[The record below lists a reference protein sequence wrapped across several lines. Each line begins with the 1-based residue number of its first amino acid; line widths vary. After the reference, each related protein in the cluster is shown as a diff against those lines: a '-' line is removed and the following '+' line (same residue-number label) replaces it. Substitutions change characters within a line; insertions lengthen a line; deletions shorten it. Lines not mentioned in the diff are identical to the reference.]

1 MVLNKDMLISRRID
15 NMFNIDYIKAIISKF
30 LRTSNKNVKP
40 NIQLQQL
47 YDSNDYYE
55 VLMLLQEYNLSQAMP
70 FLACGMSCY
79 FNNQVNENGLSNLKL
94 SPQDIED
101 AKFIASCF
109 GKTINYSDNNLSTL
123 YTTLLGTTEFN
134 YGMQTFPA
142 GIFEDV
148 FQCSSDHSLPIQPI
162 VGESES
168 DYYCRVLDYQI
179 SQFDNFP
186 TERKSEALAR
196 AKRLASNFCNGKN
209 RIYLIP
215 FENVASNKTS
225 FGDVEG
231 LRDGKLSGKELE
243 AKLDSLYSFEQ
254 LLQAFDVSITNG
266 MSPYDNPNMTSEY
279 GIAIYG
285 TIASKGIS
293 FFEID
298 RMYDLIQKKA
308 RDMVYTDGDVI
319 PNDFD
324 LIMQESSRLK
334 K

>member
-1 MVLNKDMLISRRID
+1 
-15 NMFNIDYIKAIISKF
+15 MFNTNYIKTIISKF
-30 LRTSNKNVKP
+30 LKSSDKTLRQNM
-40 NIQLQQL
+40 QLQQL

-55 VLMLLQEYNLSQAMP
+55 MLMLLQEYNLSQTMP

-94 SPQDIED
+94 SNQDIED

-109 GKTINYSDNNLSTL
+109 GKSIKYSDNNLSIL

-148 FQCSSDHSLPIQPI
+148 FQCSSNHSLPIPPI

-179 SQFDNFP
+179 SQFSNFP
-186 TERKSEALAR
+186 LEKRNEALNR
-196 AKRLASNFCNGKN
+196 AKRLSNNFCKGKN

-215 FENVASNKTS
+215 FENVLSNKAS
-225 FGDVEG
+225 FGDVAG
-231 LRDGKLSGKELE
+231 LRDGKLSGEELKL
-243 AKLDSLYSFEQ
+243 KLDKLYSFKK
-254 LLQAFDVSITNG
+254 LLQVFDISVNNG
-266 MSPYDNPNMTSEY
+266 INLYVEPNMTSEY

-285 TIASKGIS
+285 NIASKNIS
-293 FFEID
+293 FFEIE
-298 RMYDLIQKKA
+298 RLYNIVQRKA
-308 RDMVYTDGDVI
+308 RDMGYVDGDVI
-319 PNDFD
+319 PGDFLSIQGND
-324 LIMQESSRLK
+324 RLK